1 MTAETLKK
9 GNDLLKN
16 IEELEK
22 CKEEL
27 ENLLTILNKTP
38 GSVTYLKVYFGN
50 GKNSEAKVIFGVE
63 CIEKSIVEYQ
73 NLINFNEKEFENLQ

>member
-1 MTAETLKK
+1 MTPEILKR
-9 GNDLLKN
+9 GNDILN
-16 IEELEK
+16 RIEELEK

-63 CIEKSIVEYQ
+63 CIEKSIIEYQ
-73 NLINFNEKEFENLQ
+73 NLIDFNIKEFENL

>member
-16 IEELEK
+16 IEELK
-22 CKEEL
+22 NCKEKL
-27 ENLLTILNKTP
+27 ENLLKGYHQIP
-38 GSVTYLKVYFGN
+38 GSIIYLKVFFGN
-50 GKNSEAKVIFGVE
+50 KRDSEAEVIFGVE